1 MPLPAGKIRM
11 TKLDSDGSEEFVGED
26 QIDHTPKNEEVEL
39 RVGNAFDIVA
49 ETAIIDSRRI
59 SDRVREETV
68 EVKLR
73 NRKTEDVTVVVRYGL
88 YGDWQ
93 VLESNFE
100 YVKKTAQ
107 RLEFTVPAKADQE
120 AVLKFRIRYNN

>member
-1 MPLPAGKIRM
+1 MRI

-26 QIDHTPKNEEVEL
+26 AVNHTPRNEEVEL

-49 ETAIIDSRRI
+49 EMAVVDSRRI

-73 NRKTEDVTVVVRYGL
+73 NRKTEDVTINVRYRL

-107 RLEFTVPAKADQE
+107 QLEFTVPGKADQE
-120 AVLKFRIRYNN
+120 TVLKFRIRYNG